1 MAERADP
8 HPVADRLVCPNCPA
22 DYPTPF
28 SKRYISCRRCGTEF
42 LAPDEA
48 RDEDD
53 GTEPDRDVER
63 GRELIRRVRGS
74 GDERPGDRA
83 AERVDRRPDDRI
95 DRGADRR
102 DEDRTARYLRAI
114 RTSAPAVALAFNGA
128 ALSLWVLGLASF
140 EIAVLTVLLVMNGVA
155 VQKRL

>member
-8 HPVADRLVCPNCPA
+8 HHVADRLVCPNCPA

-53 GTEPDRDVER
+53 GTEPDPES
-63 GRELIRRVRGS
+63 GHEPIRRTDG
-74 GDERPGDRA
+74 GG
-83 AERVDRRPDDRI
+83 AERVDGRESARRI
-95 DRGADRR
+95 DRRLDRGTVEG
-102 DEDRTARYLRAI
+102 DGDRIGRSLRAI
-114 RTSAPAVALAFNGA
+114 RRSAPVIALAFNVA
-128 ALSLWVLGLASF
+128 ALSLWGLGLASF

-155 VQKRL
+155 VQDRL